1 MLKQT
6 NESVYQALV
15 KRRNIS
21 ILSADLQQQILA
33 ASQVVRG
40 VDYVSSW
47 ETSGANT
54 AAAKTVVTRA
64 NWRFILTGISIY
76 SQFVPEAAGAF
87 PDFIFKFKNL
97 PFSKSFANVTD
108 PNLLDTVW
116 SKLVIGCQDN
126 GVHFEEFGNECF
138 LLPERAVIETIV
150 KPHIMWGGSYYPHNR
165 GTILYT
171 GIEVKMGD

>member
-6 NESVYQALV
+6 NESVYQTLV
-15 KRRNIS
+15 KKRNIP
-21 ILSADLQQQILA
+21 ILSADLRQQILA
-33 ASQVVRG
+33 ASQVARS

-47 ETSGANT
+47 ETSGTNAT
-54 AAAKTVVTRA
+54 AAKTVVTRA

-76 SQFVPEAAGAF
+76 SQYVPAAAGAF

-116 SKLVIGCQDN
+116 TKLVIGCQDN

-138 LLPERAVIETIV
+138 LLPERAVIETII